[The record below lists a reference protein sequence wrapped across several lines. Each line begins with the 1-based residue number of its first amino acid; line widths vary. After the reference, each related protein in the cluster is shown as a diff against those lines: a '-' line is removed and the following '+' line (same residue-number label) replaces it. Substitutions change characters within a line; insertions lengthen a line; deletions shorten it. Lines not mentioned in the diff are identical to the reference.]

1 MRRWLQF
8 AFLAVAAVVVAELL
22 VRDRESAPAASA
34 PQDVAA
40 LTAPP
45 APELSL
51 RTLAGSAVD
60 LKGLRG
66 KVVVVNFW
74 ATWCSPCR
82 EELPE
87 LAEVWRS
94 RHDRCFELL
103 GVAGLSGRQD
113 VERMSSGIP
122 YPVLF
127 DEHADAVDAWSVRAF
142 PRTFLLD
149 TEGRVRQV
157 FRGAIRKE
165 ELAGAVDP
173 LLPRTCPGRSG

>member
-1 MRRWLQF
+1 MSRWIQL

-22 VRDRESAPAASA
+22 VQDREPAPSTSAS
-34 PQDVAA
+34 QDVAA

-51 RTLAGSAVD
+51 KTLAGAPVD

-74 ATWCSPCR
+74 ATWCVPCR

-103 GVAGLSGRQD
+103 GVAGLSGRED
-113 VERMSSGIP
+113 VEHMSRSIP

-127 DEHADAVDAWSVRAF
+127 DEHADAVDAWSVHAF
-142 PRTFLLD
+142 PNTFLLD

-157 FRGAIRKE
+157 FRGAVRKE
-165 ELAGAVDP
+165 ELARAVDP